1 MGSCPARVVGKVVAW
16 AASIIPVRCYT
27 LWYLSHISPPLRYHG
42 LKEQRDSK
50 SHEAEMVEMRMKE
63 STHHQQL
70 AHLQEL
76 KDTIGEYMV
85 ITQGINC
92 SRLWLFNWT
101 EVCYH
106 ALKWENWK
114 ECINCQTLIITEC
127 VTLLYIAKQKETVK
141 QSVAMEKSARAKL
154 KEIQQKMKD
163 SKSHHE
169 RELKEAEASITRA
182 KKEAES
188 VVKEAKSREQEMQA
202 LTLEVEELQKGLEV
216 QQGQV
221 SSSES
226 L

>member
-1 MGSCPARVVGKVVAW
+1 M
-16 AASIIPVRCYT
+16 
-27 LWYLSHISPPLRYHG
+27 
-42 LKEQRDSK
+42 
-50 SHEAEMVEMRMKE
+50 
-63 STHHQQL
+63 
-70 AHLQEL
+70 
-76 KDTIGEYMV
+76 
-85 ITQGINC
+85 
-92 SRLWLFNWT
+92 
-101 EVCYH
+101 
-106 ALKWENWK
+106 
-114 ECINCQTLIITEC
+114 
-127 VTLLYIAKQKETVK
+127 K